1 MPGYRALVWTV
12 LLIALPAM
20 LLAGDG
26 TAAPSTLGDLVRSAL
41 HHHELM
47 ERADSRIRRAAADV
61 KLAGSAILPR
71 VELNGRYT
79 RYQKEVSF
87 DLGEGQ
93 SFVLQPLGD
102 WNYSADLRQTLFY
115 GLRDW
120 RARDVARLHRTV
132 ATIDRLSTASD
143 LTLQVAHAFFD
154 AVAATQRVDVRKTTI
169 SQVKEQRRV
178 ARRRFEVGE
187 LTSADVARWTAQL
200 AAERQA
206 LVVAV
211 GQAELARRRL
221 ARLTGV
227 PEIAR
232 LDPPPAVPPPP
243 GTDDEL
249 RHRALEERP
258 EIASLDTQLEAAGLM
273 IKVEKGGWLPELDAH
288 LQYLGQR
295 ADFPAKDWLSL
306 SFNLRIPI
314 YDGGLTAAR
323 VARAREDMVEVEV
336 LRRSMLKSILDQ
348 ADLAIISYRT
358 AVAALEAS
366 RTRREAAREA
376 HRQVDRSYAVG
387 EATATDLLAA
397 TSELTDAR
405 ISAIIAHWTREVA
418 AIALRHAVGVPPVP
432 GVQLPGGLAEP
443 AGLPKEDA
451 PAAPSPT
458 PAPGPDETRSTP

>member
-1 MPGYRALVWTV
+1 MSAFRTFLCTLLMATIPATLV
-12 LLIALPAM
+12 
-20 LLAGDG
+20 AGDSG
-26 TAAPSTLGDLVRSAL
+26 TAPSTLTEIVRSAL
-41 HHHELM
+41 HNHELM
-47 ERADSRIRRAAADV
+47 ERAESRIRRSQADV

-71 VELNGRYT
+71 FELNGRYT
-79 RYQKEVSF
+79 RYQKEVAF

-120 RARDVARLHRTV
+120 RARDVARLRKTV

-143 LTLQVAHAFFD
+143 LTLQVSQAFFD
-154 AVAATQRVDVRKTTI
+154 AVAARQRVDVRRTTI
-169 SQVKEQRRV
+169 EQVKEQRRV
-178 ARRRFEVGE
+178 AQRRFEVGE
-187 LTSADVARWTAQL
+187 LTSADVARWTAKL

-206 LVVAV
+206 LVVAE
-211 GQAELARRRL
+211 GQAELARQRL
-221 ARLTGV
+221 ARLAGLRELG
-227 PEIAR
+227 P
-232 LDPPPAVPPPP
+232 LNPPPTVPPPP
-243 GTDDEL
+243 GTDEEL
-249 RHRALEERP
+249 RHRALQERP

-273 IKVEKGGWLPELDAH
+273 IKVEKGAWLPELDAH
-288 LQYLGQR
+288 LQYVGQR

-306 SFNLRIPI
+306 TFNVRIPV

-323 VARAREDMVEVEV
+323 VARAKEDLVEVDV
-336 LRRSMLKSILDQ
+336 LRRSMIKSILDQ

-366 RTRREAAREA
+366 KTRREAAREA
-376 HRQVDRSYAVG
+376 HRQVDRAYAVG

-418 AIALRHAVGVPPVP
+418 AIALRHAIGLPPVP
-432 GVQLPGGLAEP
+432 DVNLPGALAQPASPPAEDAAAEP
-443 AGLPKEDA
+443 A
-451 PAAPSPT
+451 PT
-458 PAPGPDETRSTP
+458 RDETRSSQ